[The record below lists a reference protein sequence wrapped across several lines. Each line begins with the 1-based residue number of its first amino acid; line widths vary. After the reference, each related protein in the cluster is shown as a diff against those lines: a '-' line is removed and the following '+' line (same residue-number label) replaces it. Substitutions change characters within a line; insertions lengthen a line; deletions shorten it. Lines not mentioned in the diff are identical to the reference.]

1 MTPRLMEQ
9 SETAPPG
16 FVRVPG
22 VFRRAELEPVDKLEP
37 GFHVVPA
44 GSAPDGTELVA
55 VFQRQRTAK
64 PAAPDEIGPVSV
76 EITLPDDA
84 GHLVVRYCDVCHRWG
99 GRRSVHLCGVN
110 WHPRLEGLLKEI
122 ATEAREGRSGR

>member
-1 MTPRLMEQ
+1 MTPRVAEVAA
-9 SETAPPG
+9 SAPPG

-22 VFRRAELEPVDKLEP
+22 LFRRAELEPVDKLEP

-55 VFQRQRTAK
+55 VFQRDRQARRS
-64 PAAPDEIGPVSV
+64 APEEMGPVSV
-76 EITLPDDA
+76 EITLPDDS
-84 GHLVVRYCDVCHRWG
+84 GQLIVRYCDVCHRWG

-110 WHPRLEGLLKEI
+110 WHPRLEELLRELAKE
-122 ATEAREGRSGR
+122 RQEGRAAR